1 MKVLVTGI
9 GGQLGYDV
17 MKVLHHRNIDCL
29 GADLAEFD
37 ITDFVATEKFIKEYN
52 PDAVI
57 HCSAYTAVDKAEDN
71 RDICYNVNVNGTKNI
86 ATVCKSIDAKMIYI
100 STDYVF
106 PGKGDG
112 FYEVNDQTSPINVY
126 GQTKLAG
133 EYAVKD
139 YISKYFIVRISWV
152 FGFNGNNFIKTMLRL
167 GTEKKELNV
176 VRDQVGSSTY
186 TADLAVLLCDMIITD
201 KYGVYHATNEG
212 ACSWAEFAE
221 EIFKQADLKVKVN
234 YISSDDYQTKAK
246 RPKNSRLSKS
256 ELEKNGFEKLPSW
269 QDALKRYLLEL
280 Q

>member
-1 MKVLVTGI
+1 M
-9 GGQLGYDV
+9 
-17 MKVLHHRNIDCL
+17 
-29 GADLAEFD
+29 
-37 ITDFVATEKFIKEYN
+37 
-52 PDAVI
+52 
-57 HCSAYTAVDKAEDN
+57 
-71 RDICYNVNVNGTKNI
+71 
-86 ATVCKSIDAKMIYI
+86 
-100 STDYVF
+100 
-106 PGKGDG
+106 
-112 FYEVNDQTSPINVY
+112 
-126 GQTKLAG
+126 
-133 EYAVKD
+133 
-139 YISKYFIVRISWV
+139 

-176 VRDQVGSSTY
+176 VGDQVGSPTY

-256 ELEKNGFEKLPSW
+256 ELEKNGFKKLPSW

>member
-1 MKVLVTGI
+1 MKILVTGAK
-9 GGQLGYDV
+9 GQLGYDV
-17 MKVLHHRNIDCL
+17 IKTLNLRGIECQGVDIQD
-29 GADLAEFD
+29 FD
-37 ITDFVATEKFIKEYN
+37 ISDFAATEQYIKSYR

-57 HCSAYTAVDKAEDN
+57 HCSAYTAVDKAEEEEEY
-71 RDICYNVNVNGTKNI
+71 CYKVNVIGTENI
-86 ATVCKSIDAKMIYI
+86 AKCCRAIDAKMIYI

-106 PGKGDG
+106 SGNGKS
-112 FYEVNDQTSPINVY
+112 FYDVNDVTDPINIY

-176 VRDQVGSSTY
+176 VGDQVGSPTY